1 MISNLLTALN
11 ERFMP
16 FATFRHA
23 VGKVLPSCWQ
33 GCAIGMANVC
43 QRDGKALPIRWQN
56 TISDTKRSPAASS
69 LP

>member
-23 VGKVLPSCWQ
+23 VGK
-33 GCAIGMANVC
+33 
-43 QRDGKALPIRWQN
+43 ALPIRWQN
-56 TISDTKRSPAASS
+56 TISGTKLSPAASP